1 MSTSQGGQ
9 SYSIACGDA
18 GVLELSSD
26 VCDVSEAICTVYS

>member
-18 GVLELSSD
+18 GVLEPSSD
-26 VCDVSEAICTVYS
+26 VCDVSEAIRTVYI